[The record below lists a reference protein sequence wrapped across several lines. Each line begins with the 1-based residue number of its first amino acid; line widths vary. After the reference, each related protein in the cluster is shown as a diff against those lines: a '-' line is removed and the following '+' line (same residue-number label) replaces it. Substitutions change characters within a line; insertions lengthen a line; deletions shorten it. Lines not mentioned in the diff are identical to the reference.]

1 MITPRFPSPLS
12 ASLLASPTSLIPAS
26 SSQQASSSTAS
37 FADVL
42 QQQLALPAS
51 ATTASSTPA
60 AANQAA
66 ITAELARIRQQGPVN
81 RSREDSEF
89 LLKHD
94 ARLAAI
100 FAQRNA
106 GGRISADDEDY
117 SQRATGMV
125 NTFAQLSDSEKA
137 LYDRAV
143 ASGNQAAA
151 DAIALVALT
160 RLGTDTAASANG
172 SYNPRHTAIT
182 PENITRYFSSSI
194 QDTDGSHAIRFQALR
209 DFLLQQKG

>member
-1 MITPRFPSPLS
+1 MITSRMLFPLS
-12 ASLLASPTSLIPAS
+12 TSPLASPSSLISAS
-26 SSQQASSSTAS
+26 SGQKASSSTAS

-42 QQQLALPAS
+42 QQQLASPAS
-51 ATTASSTPA
+51 ATSASTTPA

-66 ITAELARIRQQGPVN
+66 IAAELARIRQQGPVN

-100 FAQRNA
+100 FAQRNS

-151 DAIALVALT
+151 DAIALIALT
-160 RLGTDTAASANG
+160 RIGTDTAASTNS

-194 QDTDGSHAIRFQALR
+194 LDTDGSHAARFQALS
-209 DFLLQQKG
+209 DFLLQQNG